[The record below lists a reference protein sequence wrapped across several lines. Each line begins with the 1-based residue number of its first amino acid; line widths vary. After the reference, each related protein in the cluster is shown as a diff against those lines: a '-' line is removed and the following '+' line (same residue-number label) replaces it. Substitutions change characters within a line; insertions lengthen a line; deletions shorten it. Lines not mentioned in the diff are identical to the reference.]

1 MPTSMIA
8 GVDHDL
14 APLLEGEE
22 WIADS
27 GSTFHTSGDP
37 RLMFNFQ
44 RVPIEQS
51 RLAIANGIA
60 LNVLGK
66 GSIHLIMHAQTNFP
80 LTLHDVL
87 LVENMRFNLF
97 SL

>member
-1 MPTSMIA
+1 MIA
-8 GVDHDL
+8 GVDHVL

-27 GSTFHTSGDP
+27 GSTFHTTGDP

-44 RVPIEQS
+44 RS

-66 GSIHLIMHAQTNFP
+66 GSIHLIMHAQTDFP

-97 SL
+97 SLH